1 MREYGLPSHLPLFAV
16 PGAVLMPHGRMPLT
30 VFEPRYLQLVEDV
43 LKTPERLVGLI
54 QPQGDGYARIGAA
67 GRLTGFQ
74 ELDDGQM
81 LISLRAV
88 SRFSLIAVEDGF
100 APYAQGRV
108 DWGGFDN
115 DRRADAEEDPDF
127 DREVFLRGLER
138 YLEAHDLSTDW
149 DSLDEAGDE
158 LLINALAMAL
168 PFEPEEKQGLLE
180 AHHLSER
187 RVLLEGLMEFAVHSQ
202 GDDGQEMMQ

>member
-1 MREYGLPSHLPLFAV
+1 MREFDLPGFLPLFAV

-43 LKTPERLVGLI
+43 LKTPERLIGLI
-54 QPQGDGYARIGAA
+54 QPQGDGYAKIGAA

-88 SRFSLIAVEDGF
+88 SRFSLVAVEDGF
-100 APYAQGRV
+100 TPYPQGRV
-108 DWGGFDN
+108 NWTGFDR
-115 DRRADAEEDPDF
+115 DRRAEAEEDPDF
-127 DREVFLRGLER
+127 DREVFLNGLER

-158 LLINALAMAL
+158 LLINALAMTL
-168 PFEPEEKQGLLE
+168 PFGPEEKQGLLE
-180 AHHLSER
+180 AIDLSER
-187 RVLLEGLMEFAVHSQ
+187 RALLEGLMEFAVHAQ
-202 GDDGQEMMQ
+202 GDDSQEAIQ